1 MGHQIKTADTSDS
14 GLNVGI
20 SDVDSDSHADGL
32 NSPADI
38 PVTSW
43 QEPGLMVWGMRDR
56 RALQWSVSGS
66 VVDERNLRA
75 RGIPKQQSTGWP

>member
-43 QEPGLMVWGMRDR
+43 QEPGLMVWGC
-56 RALQWSVSGS
+56 ATGECSNGVSQ
-66 VVDERNLRA
+66 A
-75 RGIPKQQSTGWP
+75 AWWTRGI